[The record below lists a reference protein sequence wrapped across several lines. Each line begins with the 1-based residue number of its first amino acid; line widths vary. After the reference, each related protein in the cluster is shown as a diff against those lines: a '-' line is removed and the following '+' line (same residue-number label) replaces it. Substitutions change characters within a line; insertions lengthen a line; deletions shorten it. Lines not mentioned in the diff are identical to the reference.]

1 MIPKIIQ
8 NSMRHFTATA
18 AVILSLACMFSCKKE
33 KGGGDTLEKIYFV
46 DPASASMVLTQG
58 QTGYIM
64 YATVPESAAATAVME
79 WSSSDT
85 NIAEVFNGQVTAIA
99 PGNTVITVKCGN
111 VSATLD
117 VQVVPIPVT
126 SFNVPKS
133 MNAYMDMPTPIKL
146 TVEPAEANAASLEWK
161 SDNPEIAE
169 VVIESGKAFVNAK
182 KEGGCKITVTPY
194 NNSEASQ
201 QIAVTVYPAIF
212 KLMRRSISGES
223 GYVEILNDDSFDITD
238 IGMPT
243 YEGMR
248 YIEMI
253 RLDGGELLDSS
264 VEVNNENSGIV
275 SITKHKR
282 SESKIILNAEE
293 KSEVGATKISVS
305 LKDDDNV
312 YTKTFTITR
321 QKHDFTS
328 DTKICRIYTETP
340 VNDVEE
346 MAREAILAVQMFPAV
361 NAVWTSSNE
370 SVAKVAP
377 LTVDGTGF
385 SPMAEIRTFGEYGSA
400 EITATDESGEHTRK
414 FTVRVSKASF
424 PAGTKICIRVD
435 GHIEPVGESTTIR
448 ASYDGRNDEAFGLMD
463 ASGNYLSTFT
473 NFKWTIESP
482 SCECSLTPVGAS
494 GVVIAPI
501 STTTFSGSKTATLV
515 CTDDAGNRLTH
526 KIFIDSPNA
535 FRGVENLRVTVDGK
549 SYTGNAK
556 VDIGKTATIDIAKLT
571 YGSSYDGLKWEN
583 VGVLGS
589 VYGRTKLNN
598 NSSGSLMSIE
608 FTPNR
613 KMEAMPISVEDEIGQ
628 VRKIYISS
636 AKFHFPDGAKLYYS
650 YTAVNPTNS
659 GWKEATSGVLLRPNI
674 STNIKIATSETGAP
688 VVDKAYYYQVWAS
701 AIEKS
706 KKNQYVNEFSPLY
719 NEDYNVFSVFVN
731 GYPPRDD
738 APEPYGITV
747 KDDYGTSLYNQ
758 FYIHELVKFDSSTEF
773 FVWASLGGAGRG
785 YSVKY
790 DKGKDKR
797 LYVDVDPPSSGK
809 IPEVRITWTLSYNA
823 GYYIFPEARITNSVG
838 EQSEYSMYHVRQVK
852 FNPVSSTASSPTKVV
867 LFDDY
872 GNTKT
877 IYISYNIKN

>member
-1 MIPKIIQ
+1 
-8 NSMRHFTATA
+8 MRHFTATA

-126 SFNVPKS
+126 SFSVPKS
-133 MNAYMDMPTPIKL
+133 MNAYMDMPTPVKL

-182 KEGGCKITVTPY
+182 KEGGCKISVTPY
-194 NNSEASQ
+194 NSSDASQ
-201 QIAVTVYPAIF
+201 KIEVTVYPAIF
-212 KLMRRSISGES
+212 KLMRRTISGES

-243 YEGMR
+243 YEGIR
-248 YIEMI
+248 CIEMI
-253 RLDGGELLDSS
+253 RLDGSELLDSS

-275 SITKHKR
+275 SITKYKR
-282 SESKIILNAEE
+282 SESKILLNAEE
-293 KSEVGATKISVS
+293 KSEVGATKVSVS
-305 LKDDDNV
+305 LKEDDNV
-312 YTKTFTITR
+312 YTKTFTLTR

-328 DTKICRIYTETP
+328 ETKICRIYTETP

-346 MAREAILAVQMFPAV
+346 MAREAMLAVQMFPAV

-370 SVAKVAP
+370 SVAKVVP
-377 LTVDGTGF
+377 LTIDGTGF
-385 SPMAEIRTFGEYGSA
+385 SPMAEIRTFAEYGSA

-424 PAGTKICIRVD
+424 PAGTKIGTRV
-435 GHIEPVGESTTIR
+435 GGKLVPVGESTTLR
-448 ASYDGRNDEAFGLMD
+448 ASYDGRNDAGFGLMD
-463 ASGNYLSTFT
+463 ASGNYLTTFT

-482 SCECSLTPVGAS
+482 SCECSLSTVGAS

-535 FRGVENLRVTVDGK
+535 FSGAQNLRVTVDGK
-549 SYTGNAK
+549 SYTSNAK
-556 VDIGKTATIDIAKLT
+556 VDIGKTATIDIAKLPFD
-571 YGSSYDGLKWEN
+571 SSYDGLKWEN
-583 VGVLGS
+583 VSVLGG
-589 VYGRTKLNN
+589 VYGTTKLNN

-636 AKFHFPDGAKLYYS
+636 AEFQFPEGAKIYISYYKSTWSTSDDCLFFNNGSTYFRVGTSATDFVKSGSPVKWS
-650 YTAVNPTNS
+650 YAKTYPKSNYNSTVRALPSGDASIYALSPTSYPKDYDDDDYTLVAKDAYGTEVSARFKVKKFMNFNDGLWFRLRYYVRGSNGDTVSKGWNYKFES
-659 GWKEATSGVLLRPNI
+659 GKDTYVTLP
-674 STNIKIATSETGAP
+674 KGAYNYVKLDCCP
-688 VVDKAYYYQVWAS
+688 YEYGNCV
-701 AIEKS
+701 
-706 KKNQYVNEFSPLY
+706 YVNRAEIIDFE
-719 NEDYNVFSVFVN
+719 NGSV
-731 GYPPRDD
+731 GTRTKKP
-738 APEPYGITV
+738 AGGV
-747 KDDYGTSLYNQ
+747 KATTISEQY
-758 FYIHELVKFDSSTEF
+758 
-773 FVWASLGGAGRG
+773 
-785 YSVKY
+785 
-790 DKGKDKR
+790 
-797 LYVDVDPPSSGK
+797 
-809 IPEVRITWTLSYNA
+809 
-823 GYYIFPEARITNSVG
+823 ARITL
-838 EQSEYSMYHVRQVK
+838 Y
-852 FNPVSSTASSPTKVV
+852 
-867 LFDDY
+867 DDY
-872 GNTKT
+872 GNKKAF
-877 IYISYNIKN
+877 YIKNK

>member
-1 MIPKIIQ
+1 MIPIIIQ
-8 NSMRHFTATA
+8 NPMRYFTS
-18 AVILSLACMFSCKKE
+18 AVAVLLSLACAFSCKKE

-46 DPASASMVLTQG
+46 DPASASMVLSQG

-126 SFNVPKS
+126 SFSVPKS

-146 TVEPAEANAASLEWK
+146 TVEPTEANAASLEWK

-201 QIAVTVYPAIF
+201 QISVTVYPAIF
-212 KLMRRSISGES
+212 KLMRRSISDES

-238 IGMPT
+238 VGMP
-243 YEGMR
+243 YEGIR
-248 YIEMI
+248 CIEMI
-253 RLDGGELLDSS
+253 RLDGDKLLESS

-275 SITKHKR
+275 SITKRQR
-282 SESKIILNAEE
+282 SESKVLLNVEE
-293 KSEVGATKISVS
+293 KSEVGATKVSVS
-305 LKDDDNV
+305 LKEDDNV

-340 VNDVEE
+340 VNDVEKMSRNATME
-346 MAREAILAVQMFPAV
+346 VQMFPAV

-370 SVAKVAP
+370 SVAKVVPA
-377 LTVDGTGF
+377 TSDGTGF
-385 SPMAEIRTFGEYGSA
+385 SPMAEIQTFDEYGSA

-435 GHIEPVGESTTIR
+435 GHIVPVGESTTLR
-448 ASYDGRNDEAFGLMD
+448 ASYDGRNDAAFGLMD

-494 GVVIAPI
+494 GVVVAPI
-501 STTTFSGSKTATLV
+501 SATTFSGSKTATLV

-535 FRGVENLRVTVDGK
+535 FSGVHNLRVTVDGK

-556 VDIGKTATIDIAKLT
+556 VDFGKTATIDIAKLT
-571 YGSSYDGLKWEN
+571 FDSSYDGLKWEN
-583 VGVLGS
+583 VGVLGG
-589 VYGRTKLNN
+589 VYGTTKLNN
-598 NSSGSLMSIE
+598 NSSGSLKSIE

-613 KMEAMPISVEDEIGQ
+613 KMEAVPISVEDEIGQ
-628 VRKIYISS
+628 VKKIYITSAEFQFPEGAKIYIS
-636 AKFHFPDGAKLYYS
+636 
-650 YTAVNPTNS
+650 
-659 GWKEATSGVLLRPNI
+659 
-674 STNIKIATSETGAP
+674 
-688 VVDKAYYYQVWAS
+688 YYQSTWSTSDDKLFFNNGSTYFRVGTSATDFVKSGSPVKWSYAKTYPKSNYNSTIRVLPSGDAS
-701 AIEKS
+701 IYALSPTKYPNDYDDDDYTLVAKDAYGTEVSARFKV
-706 KKNQYVNEFSPLY
+706 KKFVNFNDGIWFRLSYYVPGSQGSVAEGKNYKFESGKDVYLTLPKGAY
-719 NEDYNVFSVFVN
+719 NYVKMNCCPYEYGNSVFVD
-731 GYPPRDD
+731 RIEVLDF
-738 APEPYGITV
+738 EKSPYRFRTV
-747 KDDYGTSLYNQ
+747 KTTRGVEATLKSEEYACIT
-758 FYIHELVKFDSSTEF
+758 FY
-773 FVWASLGGAGRG
+773 
-785 YSVKY
+785 
-790 DKGKDKR
+790 
-797 LYVDVDPPSSGK
+797 
-809 IPEVRITWTLSYNA
+809 
-823 GYYIFPEARITNSVG
+823 
-838 EQSEYSMYHVRQVK
+838 
-852 FNPVSSTASSPTKVV
+852 
-867 LFDDY
+867 DDY
-872 GNTKT
+872 GNKKAFF
-877 IYISYNIKN
+877 IKNK

>member
-1 MIPKIIQ
+1 
-8 NSMRHFTATA
+8 MRRFTA
-18 AVILSLACMFSCKKE
+18 AVAVLLSLACAFSCKKE

-46 DPASASMVLTQG
+46 DPASASMVLSQG

-126 SFNVPKS
+126 NFSVPKS

-223 GYVEILNDDSFDITD
+223 SYVEILNDDSFDITD
-238 IGMPT
+238 IGMP
-243 YEGMR
+243 YEGIR
-248 YIEMI
+248 CIEMI
-253 RLDGGELLDSS
+253 RLDGDNLLESS

-275 SITKHKR
+275 SITKRQR
-282 SESKIILNAEE
+282 SESKVLLNVEE
-293 KSEVGATKISVS
+293 KSEVGATKVSVS
-305 LKDDDNV
+305 LKEDDNV

-346 MAREAILAVQMFPAV
+346 MARNATMEVQMFPAV

-370 SVAKVAP
+370 SVAKVVPA
-377 LTVDGTGF
+377 TSDGTGF
-385 SPMAEIRTFGEYGSA
+385 SPMAEIQTFGEYGSA

-414 FTVRVSKASF
+414 FTVKVSKASF
-424 PAGTKICIRVD
+424 PAGTKISTRVNNNYV
-435 GHIEPVGESTTIR
+435 PVGESTTIR
-448 ASYDGRNDEAFGLMD
+448 ASYDGRNAGGFGLLE
-463 ASGNYLSTFT
+463 ASGNPSTFS
-473 NFKWTIESP
+473 NIKWTIESP
-482 SCECSLTPVGAS
+482 SCECRLTQVGAN
-494 GVVIAPI
+494 GVIIRPI
-501 STTTFSGSKTATLV
+501 SKTTFSGSKTATLV

-535 FRGVENLRVTVDGK
+535 FSGVHNLRVTVDGK
-549 SYTGNAK
+549 SYTSNAK
-556 VDIGKTATIDIAKLT
+556 VDIGKTATIDIAKFT
-571 YGSSYDGLKWEN
+571 FDSSYDGLKWKN
-583 VGVLGS
+583 VGVLGG
-589 VYGRTKLNN
+589 VYGTTKLNN

-628 VRKIYISS
+628 VRKIYITS
-636 AKFHFPDGAKLYYS
+636 AEFQFPEGAKIYISYYKSTWSTSDDKPFFNNGSTYFRVGTSATDFVKSGSPVKWS
-650 YTAVNPTNS
+650 YAKTYPKSNYNSTFRALPEGDASIYALSPTSYSNDYKADDYTLVAKDAYGTEIESRFIVKKFMNFNDGIWFRLGYYVRGSNGERVWKGKNYKFESGKDIYLTLPKDAYNYVDIDCCPYEYGNS
-659 GWKEATSGVLLRPNI
+659 VYVSRAEIVDFENGSVGTRTKKPAFGA
-674 STNIKIATSETGAP
+674 IATTISE
-688 VVDKAYYYQVWAS
+688 
-701 AIEKS
+701 
-706 KKNQYVNEFSPLY
+706 QY
-719 NEDYNVFSVFVN
+719 
-731 GYPPRDD
+731 
-738 APEPYGITV
+738 
-747 KDDYGTSLYNQ
+747 
-758 FYIHELVKFDSSTEF
+758 
-773 FVWASLGGAGRG
+773 
-785 YSVKY
+785 
-790 DKGKDKR
+790 
-797 LYVDVDPPSSGK
+797 
-809 IPEVRITWTLSYNA
+809 
-823 GYYIFPEARITNSVG
+823 ARITL
-838 EQSEYSMYHVRQVK
+838 Y
-852 FNPVSSTASSPTKVV
+852 
-867 LFDDY
+867 DDY
-872 GNTKT
+872 GNKKAF
-877 IYISYNIKN
+877 YIKNK

>member
-8 NSMRHFTATA
+8 NPMRRFTA
-18 AVILSLACMFSCKKE
+18 AVAVLLSLACAFSCKKE

-46 DPASASMVLTQG
+46 DPESASMVLSQG

-126 SFNVPKS
+126 SFSVPKS

-146 TVEPAEANAASLEWK
+146 TVEPAKANAASLEWK

-201 QIAVTVYPAIF
+201 QISVTVYPAIF
-212 KLMRRSISGES
+212 KLMRRSISDES

-238 IGMPT
+238 VGMP
-243 YEGMR
+243 YEGIR
-248 YIEMI
+248 CIEMI
-253 RLDGGELLDSS
+253 RLDGDKLLESS

-275 SITKHKR
+275 SITKRQR
-282 SESKIILNAEE
+282 SESKVLLNVEE
-293 KSEVGATKISVS
+293 KSEVGATKVSVS
-305 LKDDDNV
+305 LKEDDNV

-346 MAREAILAVQMFPAV
+346 MSRNATMEVQMFPAV

-370 SVAKVAP
+370 SVAKVVPA
-377 LTVDGTGF
+377 TSDGTGF
-385 SPMAEIRTFGEYGSA
+385 SPMAEIRTFDEYGSA

-424 PAGTKICIRVD
+424 PAGTKISTRVNNNYV
-435 GHIEPVGESTTIR
+435 PVGESTTIR
-448 ASYDGRNDEAFGLMD
+448 ASYDGRNAGGFGLLE
-463 ASGNYLSTFT
+463 ASGNPSTFS
-473 NFKWTIESP
+473 NIKWTIESP
-482 SCECSLTPVGAS
+482 SCECRLTQVGAN
-494 GVVIAPI
+494 GVIIRPI
-501 STTTFSGSKTATLV
+501 SKTTFSGSKTATLV
-515 CTDDAGNRLTH
+515 CTDDAGNRITH

-535 FRGVENLRVTVDGK
+535 FSGVHNLRVTVDGK

-556 VDIGKTATIDIAKLT
+556 VDIGKTATIDIAKFT
-571 YGSSYDGLKWEN
+571 FDSSYDGLKWEN
-583 VGVLGS
+583 VGVLGG
-589 VYGRTKLNN
+589 VYGTTKLNN

-628 VRKIYISS
+628 VKKIYISS
-636 AKFHFPDGAKLYYS
+636 AKFHFPEGAKLYYS
-650 YTAVNPTNS
+650 YGNVDPT
-659 GWKEATSGVLLRPNI
+659 GGYWAEVLDGMPLKNDAG
-674 STNIKIATSETGAP
+674 TYLKIATSAEGKP
-688 VVDKAYYYQVWAS
+688 IVDKAYWDQIWAS

-706 KKNQYVNEFSPLY
+706 KNHSYIGEF
-719 NEDYNVFSVFVN
+719 DDIRINVLRPWNIFGVFTKK
-731 GYPPRDD
+731 YPTKYQE
-738 APEPYGITV
+738 PEYYSIEA
-747 KDDYGTSLYNQ
+747 KDDYGTALSAG
-758 FYIHELVKFDSSTEF
+758 FYIREWVEFKSEDRFQIYMKKTSTYIKYGDGSAVHDDIPDSQLFSDGSIIVKLNFDGNAYRF
-773 FVWASLGGAGRG
+773 
-785 YSVKY
+785 
-790 DKGKDKR
+790 
-797 LYVDVDPPSSGK
+797 P
-809 IPEVRITWTLSYNA
+809 RI
-823 GYYIFPEARITNSVG
+823 IVTNSAK
-838 EQSEYSMYHVRQVK
+838 QDHPHEYYLYHANFVRVY
-852 FNPVSSTASSPTKVV
+852 PTSGSPATR
-867 LFDDY
+867 LIFSDDF
-872 GNTKT
+872 GNMKT
-877 IYISYNIKN
+877 ITFELY